1 MAKRIIV
8 KEGCRY
14 RHYDDLKE
22 SYFAGYA
29 NYYIEQKWDLSSL
42 KNKAQLDVYKCL
54 FRIDEELGSKPE
66 FQLWGCIMEAV
77 SLNIIEVIN
86 NN

>member
-1 MAKRIIV
+1 MAKRIIE
-8 KEGCRY
+8 KEGCWY
-14 RHYDDLKE
+14 GHYDHLKE
-22 SYFAGYA
+22 WNWAGYSDF
-29 NYYIEQKWDLSSL
+29 YISQKWDSSSL

-54 FRIDEELGSKPE
+54 FQIDEKLGSKSE
-66 FQLWGCIMEAV
+66 YQLYGCCFLAV